1 MNFSAVAVITK
12 LEVRQ
17 RIRSTRWKW
26 TALALFGL
34 LSAIVFGS
42 LYVTTLGSAGY
53 HDWARE
59 LLTIALGTVL
69 FVGMV
74 GAPAISAA
82 AINGDRRD
90 GTLALVQVTPI
101 SAAELA
107 LGKWLG
113 AWLASLTFLA
123 IASPYLIWGIAEAA
137 SSVLFSVIAVIVV
150 AVLLGCYCAIG
161 LGFSALSNRP
171 TASTMLTLSTV
182 LFLLLGLPAIYGL
195 ALPSV
200 ERTHTVLRPQHE
212 WDPAR
217 AVADPAYAGGPCV
230 AQPKKVTFHHTED
243 VWWLLATN
251 PVLIVADT
259 LAAGT
264 ARTNDWAISAPH
276 STASTLSSARSGPY
290 IADITC
296 NGERWWADE
305 SRHAESHLGRSWY
318 LGVAVTVV
326 LGLIGFAVAVRRL
339 RVPAGTLAKGV
350 RVA

>member
-1 MNFSAVAVITK
+1 MNFSSVAVITG

-26 TALALFGL
+26 TALALFAL
-34 LSAIVFGS
+34 LTAIVFGS
-42 LYVTTLGSAGY
+42 LYLTTLGSGAYAG
-53 HDWARE
+53 WARE

-113 AWLASLTFLA
+113 AWLASLTFLV
-123 IASPYLIWGIAEAA
+123 IASPYLIWGVAQAA
-137 SSVLFSVIAVIVV
+137 SSVLSSIVAIVVV

-182 LFLLLGLPAIYGL
+182 LFLLLGLPAVYGL
-195 ALPSV
+195 SLPST
-200 ERTHTVLRPQHE
+200 EATHTVLRPDHR
-212 WDPAR
+212 WDPVR
-217 AVADPAYAGGPCV
+217 AEADPEYRGEPCV
-230 AQPKKVTFHHTED
+230 TVPKDQTFHHTENI
-243 VWWLLATN
+243 WWLLAPN
-251 PVLIVADT
+251 PVLLVADT

-264 ARTNDWAISAPH
+264 DRTTLWASSVPSSSA
-276 STASTLSSARSGPY
+276 TTVSSARSGPL
-290 IADITC
+290 IVDVHC
-296 NGERWWADE
+296 EENGQWEAE
-305 SRHAESHLGRSWY
+305 NRHAERYLGRSWY
-318 LGVAVTVV
+318 LGLAFTVL

-339 RVPAGTLAKGV
+339 RVPAGKLAKGV